1 MTNHKESLL
10 DVLKTLYCW
19 KIPILVTSV
28 IAALI
33 AVFYSLSVPNYYK
46 SKTVFYPANPRIAS
60 RGALF
65 GGADENMSF
74 FGGTKETDRILNIAK
89 SSELVNYI
97 VKKYDLYAHY
107 EIDTTELEA
116 PHYVTNDFMK
126 LYKVKKNVESAIEIS
141 IEDVDREKTAD
152 MVWAIVGK
160 INEINNRLTK
170 DNQRRILGSFEKRM
184 VDKQADFTT
193 STDSLRRLRAEYG
206 IVSVA
211 SQEEFL
217 TTLVAETESSLAA
230 KRTRLNGLQNSGTA
244 RRDTI
249 NALKANIKSLE
260 GQLFALISPESDSKI
275 NLHKFNSGR
284 EKVMQLELRQED
296 LAAEISFLRDR
307 FFQYQTVYDTDV
319 YSLYITEP
327 PSTPVVRSRPRRTLT
342 VLSVG
347 MIAFILSCLGVLLLD
362 YYKDTNWK
370 EIVRQER

>member
-230 KRTRLNGLQNSGTA
+230 KRTRLNALQNSGTA

-342 VLSVG
+342 VFSVG

>member
-74 FGGTKETDRILNIAK
+74 FGGTKETDRILNIVK

-193 STDSLRRLRAEYG
+193 STDSLRRLRSEYG

-230 KRTRLNGLQNSGTA
+230 KRARLNGLQNSGTA

-342 VLSVG
+342 VFSVG

>member
-193 STDSLRRLRAEYG
+193 STDSLRRLRSEYG

-230 KRTRLNGLQNSGTA
+230 KRARLNGLQNSGTA

-342 VLSVG
+342 VFSVG

>member
-46 SKTVFYPANPRIAS
+46 SRTVFYPANPRIAS

-347 MIAFILSCLGVLLLD
+347 IIAFILSCLGVLLLD